1 MVIPCLKLR
10 DELALNLKQQ
20 VSALKGQGITPYLAI
35 ILIGNDISSETYI
48 RVKSK
53 KAKELG
59 IETKI
64 FRFNKPDISVNQ
76 PDASISQPDTSSQP
90 VTPVVPVKTEILN
103 KENDKKNN
111 IINNLKA
118 EVEKL
123 IFELNQNQNI
133 DGIIIQRPLPKPLNS
148 LEDYFQE
155 LIDPKKDVDGLSKN
169 SPFINP
175 LVLAVKHAVKYAL
188 SQNFLSSPTNLLNT
202 VVVGKGKSG
211 GAPIYKY
218 FASQQVLDS
227 FPDYHFKTFL
237 VDTKT
242 PNPTEV
248 LKQADIII
256 SCVGKPKIINAS
268 NIKKGAVLASVGQH
282 QDKISNKWTGDYDEN
297 EIAPIAGAYTKTP
310 GGIGPL
316 NVIFL
321 LQNIINAV
329 KLNR

>member
-1 MVIPCLKLR
+1 MPEPI
-10 DELALNLKQQ
+10 
-20 VSALKGQGITPYLAI
+20 
-35 ILIGNDISSETYI
+35 
-48 RVKSK
+48 
-53 KAKELG
+53 
-59 IETKI
+59 
-64 FRFNKPDISVNQ
+64 
-76 PDASISQPDTSSQP
+76 
-90 VTPVVPVKTEILN
+90 
-103 KENDKKNN
+103 
-111 IINNLKA
+111 
-118 EVEKL
+118 
-123 IFELNQNQNI
+123 
-133 DGIIIQRPLPKPLNS
+133 NS

-188 SQNFLSSPTNLLNT
+188 SQNLLSSSSKMLNT

-256 SCVGKPKIINAS
+256 SCVGKPRIINAS
-268 NIKKGAVLASVGQH
+268 NIKKGAVLVSVGQH

-321 LQNIINAV
+321 LKNIINAV